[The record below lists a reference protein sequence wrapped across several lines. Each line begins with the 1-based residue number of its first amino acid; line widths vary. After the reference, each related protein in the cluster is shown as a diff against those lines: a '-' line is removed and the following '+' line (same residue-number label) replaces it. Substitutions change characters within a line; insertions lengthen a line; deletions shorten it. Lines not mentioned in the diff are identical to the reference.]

1 MSYLEGDTV
10 ELDEFE
16 EIYNEIVSEKVNQ
29 MNKVIKKYENKMK
42 LDTHEINRRKIIN
55 FCFDNIIKSEKI
67 NNNYVLSNYIF
78 EKGRI
83 ISKLIDLD
91 KLKKVFS
98 EYKNIFNKY
107 IEESKKLLDENK
119 NDSQSIQKNREEEL
133 PSINIQIRFLSNIYY
148 LFQDKKDLI
157 EFIEKN
163 IVADEKI
170 ENKIENKKSFLDNEN
185 NFEKKEC
192 SILEEAKL
200 YIHLFL
206 DINYLNG
213 AIEYVFENNNFIIK
227 KINQEINNL
236 LYIERFKK
244 IIGLQT
250 NPEIINELC
259 DIIYQIYNISDK
271 TKELINECRDKF
283 HNIKENLYI
292 LHLLKYI
299 IIHQKRMI

>member
-1 MSYLEGDTV
+1 MSYLEGETV

-29 MNKVIKKYENKMK
+29 MNKVIKKYENKMQ
-42 LDTHEINRRKIIN
+42 LHTNEVNRRKIIN

-119 NDSQSIQKNREEEL
+119 NDSQSTQKDREEEL

-163 IVADEKI
+163 IMTNEKI
-170 ENKIENKKSFLDNEN
+170 ANKIENEKSFFDNEN
-185 NFEKKEC
+185 NFEKKEF
-192 SILEEAKL
+192 SILEEAKF

-213 AIEYVFENNNFIIK
+213 AIEYIFENNNFIIK

-236 LYIERFKK
+236 LYIEQFKK
-244 IIGLQT
+244 IIGIQK
-250 NPEIINELC
+250 NSEIINELC

-271 TKELINECRDKF
+271 IKELINECKDKF
-283 HNIKENLYI
+283 QYNIDNNLNI
-292 LHLLKYI
+292 FHLFKYI
-299 IIHQKRMI
+299 IIQE